1 MVSSCKDLVAL
12 LHGSCGKEPGMTC
25 GGALGAQE
33 LEGTPGTLLQ
43 GWVGWR
49 RVLAVGGAWANVSG
63 KSEVPLL
70 HTVAL
75 GLHGSWG
82 AVLTGSTALALEGLP
97 DNRHPSSCLSF

>member
-49 RVLAVGGAWANVSG
+49 RVLAVGGS
-63 KSEVPLL
+63 
-70 HTVAL
+70 L
-75 GLHGSWG
+75 GQRVWEERGAPPAHGGIRPTWE
-82 AVLTGSTALALEGLP
+82 LGSSPHRLDCPCT
-97 DNRHPSSCLSF
+97 